1 MADVSLKAKVQFAPR
16 GDLGRFIETKIT
28 PGVIASVKAAQGL
41 IVQEAKAL
49 CPVGETGDLR
59 DSIGPED
66 PEETGKSVVGAVTAS
81 APYAGYVEYG
91 TGIRGSKSEG
101 AGPYPYS
108 PTWPGMEAQP
118 FLRPALD
125 TTREAVKELFAS
137 NLSISLKE

>member
-1 MADVSLKAKVQFAPR
+1 MADVSLKAKVQFTQR
-16 GDLGRFIETKIT
+16 GDLGRFIETKVT

-41 IVQEAKAL
+41 IVQEAKAMA
-49 CPVGETGDLR
+49 PVRTGNLR
-59 DSIGPED
+59 DSIAADD

-81 APYAGYVEYG
+81 ASYAGYVEYG
-91 TGIRGSKSEG
+91 TGIRGSQSAG

-108 PTWPGMEAQP
+108 PTWHGMEAHP